1 MKILVGTFSSG
12 HSKIFAKFVDNSTV
26 DTTYNNYLI
35 LYRGEGE
42 AAGRLAQ
49 VGLLVR
55 LPEHARHLEQP
66 WFSG

>member
-1 MKILVGTFSSG
+1 MMY
-12 HSKIFAKFVDNSTV
+12 H
-26 DTTYNNYLI
+26 
-35 LYRGEGE
+35 RGQGE

-55 LPEHARHLEQP
+55 LPEHARHLEAS